1 MAHVFDT
8 MPVTFDAAEN
18 DPIFS
23 DRSAY
28 VVSSASSRPRSMCP
42 SASSGMVTT
51 SAIDSRHGSS
61 LEWCSNGPT
70 KTTGRSRAR
79 NVLRQLEP
87 VVEVGGEPQ
96 VHDADQLVDRTGGT
110 GSAEDDAGLVVASDR
125 VADDLA
131 GILTQPRGLQAG
143 AGRLGVG
150 VGVAG
155 EDLVAD
161 EVLDEAQRPP

>member
-28 VVSSASSRPRSMCP
+28 VVSSASSRSRSMWP

-61 LEWCSNGPT
+61 LE
-70 KTTGRSRAR
+70 
-79 NVLRQLEP
+79 
-87 VVEVGGEPQ
+87 
-96 VHDADQLVDRTGGT
+96 
-110 GSAEDDAGLVVASDR
+110 
-125 VADDLA
+125 
-131 GILTQPRGLQAG
+131 
-143 AGRLGVG
+143 
-150 VGVAG
+150 
-155 EDLVAD
+155 
-161 EVLDEAQRPP
+161 